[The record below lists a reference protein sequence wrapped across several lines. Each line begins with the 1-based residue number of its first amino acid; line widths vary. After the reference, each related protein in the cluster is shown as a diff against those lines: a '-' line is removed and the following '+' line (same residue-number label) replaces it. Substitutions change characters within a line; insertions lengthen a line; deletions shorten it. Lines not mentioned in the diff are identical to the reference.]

1 VTWKNSE
8 SHAWQVRYLSGP
20 GGNSHSLESKQSLPL
35 DIMESILWR
44 CFVFPGHEAC
54 RLVSRDSS
62 WQLEGTAVF
71 SHEGQVGRLNY
82 QILCD
87 STWQTVSASV
97 EGWLGETEIDIQIQA
112 NEYGHWWLNDAEQP
126 QVMGCTDI
134 DLNFSPSTNLLP
146 IRRLGLAVGQAAEVK
161 AAWLRFPS
169 FNLEPLPQVYR
180 RLDENTYRYES
191 AGGQF
196 VADLKVNQAGFVVD
210 YPGLW
215 QAESTSE

>member
-1 VTWKNSE
+1 
-8 SHAWQVRYLSGP
+8 
-20 GGNSHSLESKQSLPL
+20 
-35 DIMESILWR
+35 METILWR

-54 RLVSRDSS
+54 RLVSQDSS
-62 WQLEGTAVF
+62 WQLEGTAIF
-71 SHEGQVGRLNY
+71 SHEGQICRLNY

-87 STWQTVSASV
+87 SIWQTVSTNV
-97 EGWLGETEIDIQIQA
+97 EGWLGKTEIDIQIKA

-126 QVMGCTDI
+126 DIMGCTDI

-146 IRRLGLAVGQAAEVK
+146 IRRLGLAIGQAAEVK

-169 FNLEPLPQVYR
+169 FELKPLPQVYR
-180 RLDENTYRYES
+180 RLNENTYRYES
-191 AGGQF
+191 ADGQF
-196 VADLKVNQAGFVVD
+196 VANLKVNPAGFIVD